1 MKSGSN
7 AVCALD
13 LIYPTPR
20 RWIRGKKTGA
30 MKDSY
35 DVVVIGS
42 GFGGAINA
50 CRLAEAGRSVCILER
65 GKRWGKKD
73 FPRTTGQVARSF
85 WNFKDY
91 GLLDYRAFQNIDVIQ
106 ASGVGGGS
114 LVYFN
119 VHIRTP
125 KEIFEN
131 PRWPE
136 GVKRDVLDPYYDKAR
151 EMLEA
156 KPLVPPDGYDL
167 PNRTQAFMNAAAS
180 AGRKAELMEI
190 CVYTGPEKINRQGI
204 VQDGCV
210 YCGNCMLGCHVHAK
224 NTLDLNYIPLAE
236 KNGAEVYPL
245 HLVEKIEP
253 LEAVESNGYR
263 VHFRHF
269 DSEHGGDSETGS
281 VVGKKVVISAGA
293 LGSTEILLRCRDLH
307 RTLPKLSPALG
318 TKFSGNGDFLLAGT
332 FESNQEVDPGWGPSI
347 TAAVDYSTEK
357 NKILIQDLGFPDPF
371 FWYLESALPVPSR
384 LKNLKLFFK
393 KYLQRTLGL
402 SQASAFTDGADK
414 LFQGGV
420 TPRFLPYLGMGT
432 DAADG
437 KMGLSG
443 GNIEINW
450 DSKRSREMFAEM
462 EKALKELSRGI
473 GGKYQTSLL
482 WGWPFRKLLTA
493 HPLGG
498 CVMSDNK
505 DEGVVNEY
513 GEVWNYPNLYVSD
526 GSIIP
531 TALSVNPSATIS
543 ALSERIAEALVGS
556 R

>member
-1 MKSGSN
+1 
-7 AVCALD
+7 
-13 LIYPTPR
+13 
-20 RWIRGKKTGA
+20 
-30 MKDSY
+30 MKDVY

-50 CRLAEAGRSVCILER
+50 CRLAQAGRSVCILER

-73 FPRTTGQVARSF
+73 FPRTTGQVARAF
-85 WNFKDY
+85 WNYKDY
-91 GLLDYRAFQNIDVIQ
+91 GLLDYRAFKNIDVIQ

-125 KEIFEN
+125 PEIFEN
-131 PRWPE
+131 PRWPKS
-136 GVKRDVLDPYYDKAR
+136 VKRDVLNPFYDKAR
-151 EMLEA
+151 DVLEA
-156 KPLVPPDGYDL
+156 RPLTPPAEYNMPL
-167 PNRTQAFMNAAAS
+167 RTEGFMAAAQG

-236 KNGAEVYPL
+236 QNGAEVYPL

-253 LEAVESNGYR
+253 VDPVQTNGYR
-263 VHFRHF
+263 VHFQQF
-269 DSEHGGDSETGS
+269 SQSGGDSQLGS
-281 VVGKKVVISAGA
+281 VVGRKVIISAGS

-307 RTLPKLSPALG
+307 RSLQNLSPALG

-332 FESNQEVDPGWGPSI
+332 LESNREIDPASGPSI
-347 TAAVDYSTEK
+347 TAGVDVSTAK
-357 NKILIQDLGFPDPF
+357 NRILIQDLGFPDPF
-371 FWYLESALPVPSR
+371 LWYLEASLPVPSR
-384 LKNLKLFFK
+384 LKNLHLFIK
-393 KYLQRTLGL
+393 KYLMRTVGL
-402 SQASAFTDGADK
+402 SRASAFTDGADK

-432 DAADG
+432 DAANG
-437 KMGLSG
+437 TMGLSG
-443 GNIEINW
+443 GNMEIKWNSG
-450 DSKRSREMFAEM
+450 DSREMFTEM
-462 EKALKELSRGI
+462 ENAMKELSRGI
-473 GGKYQTSLL
+473 GGKYMTSIL
-482 WGWPFRKLLTA
+482 WGWPLRKLLTA

-498 CVMSDNK
+498 CVMSDDKN
-505 DEGVVNEY
+505 EGVVNQY

-543 ALSERIAEALVGS
+543 ALSERIADHLVVSG
-556 R
+556 

>member
-1 MKSGSN
+1 MD
-7 AVCALD
+7 A
-13 LIYPTPR
+13 I
-20 RWIRGKKTGA
+20 
-30 MKDSY
+30 Y

-50 CRLAEAGRSVCILER
+50 CRLAQAGRSVCILER

-85 WNFKDY
+85 WNYKDF
-91 GLLDYRAFQNIDVIQ
+91 GLLDYDVFEKMDVIR

-125 KEIFEN
+125 KEIFDN
-131 PRWPE
+131 PRWPA
-136 GVKRDVLDPYYDKAR
+136 GVKREILDPFYDKAR
-151 EMLEA
+151 DMLEA
-156 KPLVPPDGYDL
+156 RPLTPPAGYVM
-167 PNRTQAFMNAAAS
+167 PPRTEAFMAAARN
-180 AGRKAELMEI
+180 AGRKPELMEI
-190 CVYTGPEKINRQGI
+190 CVYTGPERANRQGI
-204 VQDGCV
+204 VQEGCV

-245 HLVEKIEP
+245 HQVEKIEP
-253 LEAVESNGYR
+253 LDPVEGAGYR
-263 VHFRHF
+263 VHFRKF
-269 DSEHGGDSETGS
+269 DSESGKSAPGS
-281 VVGKKVVISAGA
+281 VAGRKVIVSAGA
-293 LGSTEILLRCRDLH
+293 LGSTEILLRCRDQH
-307 RTLPKLSPALG
+307 RTLPKLSQALG

-332 FESNQEVDPGWGPSI
+332 RDSNREVDPGAGPSI
-347 TAAVDYSTEK
+347 TAGVDYSTAD

-371 FWYLESALPVPSR
+371 LWYLESALPMPRR
-384 LKNLKLFFK
+384 LKNIGLFFG
-393 KYLQRTLGL
+393 KYLMRTFGFDHGSPL
-402 SQASAFTDGADK
+402 SDGANK

-437 KMGLSG
+437 RLRVSG
-443 GNIEINW
+443 GNLEIQWN
-450 DSKRSREMFAEM
+450 SRRSRAMFAQIER
-462 EKALKELSRGI
+462 ALKELSDGA
-473 GGKYQTSLL
+473 GGTYLTSIL
-482 WGWPFRKLLTA
+482 WNWPFRKLLTA

-498 CVMSDNK
+498 CPMSDSRE
-505 DEGVVNEY
+505 EGVVDEF

-543 ALSERIAEALVGS
+543 ALSERIADHIAN
-556 R
+556 

>member
-1 MKSGSN
+1 MKQ
-7 AVCALD
+7 
-13 LIYPTPR
+13 I
-20 RWIRGKKTGA
+20 
-30 MKDSY
+30 Y

-50 CRLAEAGRSVCILER
+50 CRLAQAGRSVCILER

-85 WNFKDY
+85 WNYKDL

-125 KEIFEN
+125 KEIFED
-131 PRWPE
+131 PRWPK
-136 GVKRDVLDPYYDKAR
+136 GVKRDVLNPHYDKAR
-151 EMLEA
+151 DMLEA
-156 KPLVPPDGYDL
+156 RPLTPPADFDM
-167 PNRTQAFMNAAAS
+167 PPRTQAFIAAAEG
-180 AGRKAELMEI
+180 AGRKSELMEI
-190 CVYTGPEKINRQGI
+190 CVYTGPEKVNRQGI

-245 HLVEKIEP
+245 HQVEKIEP
-253 LEAVESNGYR
+253 IHPVEMNGYR
-263 VHFRHF
+263 VHFREF
-269 DSEHGGDSETGS
+269 DLQTAESQPLTVDGGRFDRRAAKPEEVSRPGS
-281 VVGKKVVISAGA
+281 VVGRRVIISAGS
-293 LGSTEILLRCRDLH
+293 LGSTEILLRSRDLH
-307 RTLPKLSPALG
+307 RTLTNLSPALG
-318 TKFSGNGDFLLAGT
+318 TRFSGNGDFLLAGT
-332 FESNQEVDPGWGPSI
+332 LESNREVDPGSGPSI
-347 TAAVDYSTEK
+347 TAAVDASTAN
-357 NKILIQDLGFPDPF
+357 NKIMIQDLGFPDPF
-371 FWYLESALPVPSR
+371 LWYLESALPVPR
-384 LKNLKLFFK
+384 RIKNLGLFVR
-393 KYLQRTLGL
+393 KYLMRTLGL
-402 SQASAFTDGADK
+402 DHGSAFADGADK
-414 LFQGGV
+414 LFKGGV

-437 KMGLSG
+437 RMELSKG
-443 GNIEINW
+443 DIEIHW
-450 DSKRSREMFAEM
+450 DSKRSRAMFAEM
-462 EKALKELSRGI
+462 EKVLKELSKGI
-473 GGKYQTSLL
+473 GGKYMPSIL

-498 CVMSDNK
+498 CVMSD
-505 DEGVVNEY
+505 DPAQGVVNEF
-513 GEVWNYPNLYVSD
+513 GEVWNYPGLYVSD

-543 ALSERIAEALVGS
+543 ALSERIAEHIAKS
-556 R
+556 

>member
-1 MKSGSN
+1 M
-7 AVCALD
+7 
-13 LIYPTPR
+13 
-20 RWIRGKKTGA
+20 

-50 CRLAEAGRSVCILER
+50 CRLSQAGRSVCILER

-73 FPRTTGQVARSF
+73 FPRTTGQVARAF
-85 WNFKDY
+85 WNYKDF
-91 GLLDYRAFQNIDVIQ
+91 GLLDYRTFKNIDVIQ

-125 KEIFEN
+125 HEIFEN
-131 PRWPE
+131 PRWPKS
-136 GVKRDVLDPYYDKAR
+136 VKRDTLNPFYDKAR
-151 EMLEA
+151 DVLEA
-156 KPLVPPDGYDL
+156 RPLTPPADYDM
-167 PNRTQAFMNAAAS
+167 PNRTQAFMAAAKG
-180 AGRKAELMEI
+180 AGRQAELMEI
-190 CVYTGPEKINRQGI
+190 CVYTGPEKTNQQGI

-253 LEAVESNGYR
+253 IVPFESNGYR
-263 VHFRHF
+263 VHFRQF
-269 DSEHGGDSETGS
+269 DSRIGGDSRPGS
-281 VVGKKVVISAGA
+281 VVGRKVIISAGS
-293 LGSTEILLRCRDLH
+293 LGSTELLLRCRDLH
-307 RTLPKLSPALG
+307 RTLSNLSPALG
-318 TKFSGNGDFLLAGT
+318 TRFSGNGDFLLAGT
-332 FESNQEVDPGWGPSI
+332 LEANREVDPGSGPSI
-347 TAAVDYSTEK
+347 TAGVAFSTAK
-357 NKILIQDLGFPDPF
+357 NKILVQDLGFPDPF
-371 FWYLESALPVPSR
+371 LWYLESALPVPNR
-384 LKNLKLFFK
+384 LKNLGMFIK
-393 KYLQRTLGL
+393 KYFMRTVGL
-402 SQASAFTDGADK
+402 TQASAFTDGAEK

-437 KMGLSG
+437 QMKLSD
-443 GNIEINW
+443 GNMEIKW
-450 DSKRSREMFAEM
+450 DSSRSREMFAEM
-462 EKALKELSRGI
+462 ENALKELSRGI
-473 GGKYQTSLL
+473 GGKYMTSVL

-498 CVMSDNK
+498 SVMSDDKN
-505 DEGVVNEY
+505 EGVVNEF

-543 ALSERIAEALVGS
+543 ALSERIADHLVVSG
-556 R
+556 